1 MPEEHGNG
9 TAGALT
15 GLGAV
20 PSPHRGLPIPPRSP
34 LLSLWHPRSKLVA
47 GHSFSWRSERLLCL
61 QSRHENPFLL
71 PTRAARVALL
81 LCRAISRIIC
91 QRMY

>member
-34 LLSLWHPRSKLVA
+34 LLPLWHPRSKLVA
-47 GHSFSWRSERLLCL
+47 GHSFSWRSEGLLCL
-61 QSRHENPFLL
+61 QSRHGKSLF
-71 PTRAARVALL
+71 ASHKGCKGGSVALQ
-81 LCRAISRIIC
+81 SN
-91 QRMY
+91 